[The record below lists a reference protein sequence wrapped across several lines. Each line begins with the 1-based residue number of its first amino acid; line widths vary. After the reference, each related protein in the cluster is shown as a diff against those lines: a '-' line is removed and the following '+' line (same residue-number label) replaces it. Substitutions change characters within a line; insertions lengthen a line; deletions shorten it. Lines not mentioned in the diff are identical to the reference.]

1 MNFSHFGTILKIPWH
16 GNQALA
22 LVVFV
27 NISFH
32 FIIVVELT
40 SSQMLIQ

>member
-1 MNFSHFGTILKIPWH
+1 MKLSHFGTILKIPSL

-22 LVVFV
+22 FVVFM

-32 FIIVVELT
+32 FIIVVELA
-40 SSQMLIQ
+40 SFHMLIQ